1 MGELKTEPG
10 YLLPRTPRTR
20 RPWWVALVIGG
31 LSTGVGIV
39 ATLGLGGMHGDAR
52 GDTPMR
58 MSAVAPP
65 TQEDRDA
72 RLSRIESKVDEA
84 LQRIAH
90 IEGRMDR
97 GR

>member
-1 MGELKTEPG
+1 MPELKTEPG
-10 YLLPRTPRTR
+10 WRPPRTA
-20 RPWWVALVIGG
+20 RPWWAVALVTGIGAGVAIAAALG
-31 LSTGVGIV
+31 LS
-39 ATLGLGGMHGDAR
+39 AMPNAR
-52 GDTPMR
+52 GETPVRTAGM
-58 MSAVAPP
+58 AVP